1 MAKKVRISCGIDLG
15 FEADLE
21 GAIENMCGE
30 GYDFAC
36 VNIVNPEKR
45 KSFLKSENG
54 ERIGDL
60 SNPEFMLKSQD
71 WSALVVGKLSTWL
84 PLRAE
89 NDLKRAVAEESARE
103 ELHYAA
109 YLSLPAVL
117 ISLQSMECENLAKLV
132 YTHLLKSHHCANM
145 WIKVPMC
152 LENSD
157 SNGVDSDDFA
167 NTWKWWNKFRSL
179 CNQNN
184 RLGVA
189 LKVTADLPETAIIN
203 QWLGE
208 PIRAVLLPTSV
219 FLSNKKGFPVLSHRH
234 QALMMQFF
242 RLNCQVV
249 IVGRN
254 RHNYNMRVYQQ
265 YINYLFDNRP
275 PLDQY
280 ETFAKGY
287 EDYLQSP
294 LQPLMDN
301 LESATYEVFEK
312 DPVKYAKYEEAIQ
325 KCLTDKFTEEESKK
339 TPVVVMVLGAGRGPL
354 VRAAL
359 KAAKSANREIRCYA
373 VEKNANAAVTL
384 NLLKRTEWKN
394 DDVTIVS
401 CDMRSWYAPELA
413 DVIVSELLG
422 SFGDNELSPEC
433 LDGAQRFLK
442 EGAVSIPCSYTSY
455 LSPASSQKLYNEVTS
470 ASAMENDKPKETAY
484 ETPYVVR
491 IHNYHELATAKP
503 VFTFKHPFQSKNEKR
518 QSDLGDVNSSEYPH
532 LRNCRS
538 AELSYDIPC
547 DSILHGFAGYF
558 YCQLYDDVFIS
569 IVPETHSPG
578 MFSWFPLFF
587 PLLQPVHVAR
597 HSTITA
603 KIWRQCTEK
612 KVWYEWAVTE
622 PYVTPIHNPSGRSYT
637 IGL

>member
-1 MAKKVRISCGIDLG
+1 MAKKARISCGIDLG
-15 FEADLE
+15 FEANLE
-21 GAIENMCGE
+21 SAIENMCGE
-30 GYDFAC
+30 GYDFVC

-45 KSFLKSENG
+45 KSFLKCENG

-71 WSALVVGKLSTWL
+71 WSALVVGKLSSWL
-84 PLRAE
+84 QLNSD
-89 NDLKRAVAEESARE
+89 NDLKRAIAEEAAFE
-103 ELHYAA
+103 ELQYAA
-109 YLSLPAVL
+109 YLSLPAVY
-117 ISLQSMECENLAKLV
+117 IPIQSIHCANLAKLI
-132 YTHLLKSHHCANM
+132 YSHLLKSHHCANM
-145 WIKVPMC
+145 WVHVPMA
-152 LENSD
+152 LENAEC
-157 SNGVDSDDFA
+157 NGVSTSESV
-167 NTWKWWNKFRSL
+167 NTWQWWNKFRSL
-179 CNQNN
+179 CNQHS

-189 LKVTADLPETAIIN
+189 LQVTADLPDTAIIN

-208 PIRAVLLPTSV
+208 PIRAVLLPTSI
-219 FLSNKKGFPVLSHRH
+219 FLANKKGYPVLAHRH
-234 QALMMQFF
+234 QSLMIQFF

-249 IVGRN
+249 VVGRN
-254 RHNYNMRVYQQ
+254 RHNHNMRVYQQ
-265 YINYLFDNRP
+265 YINYLFENRR

-312 DPVKYAKYEEAIQ
+312 DPVKYARYEEAIQ
-325 KCLTDKFTEEESKK
+325 NCLTDKFTEEESKK
-339 TPVVVMVLGAGRGPL
+339 HPVVVMVLGAGRGPL

-359 KAAKSANREIRCYA
+359 KAAKITNRKIKCYA

-384 NLLKRTEWKN
+384 NLLRRTEWN
-394 DDVTIVS
+394 SDDVTVVS
-401 CDMRSWYAPELA
+401 CDMRSWHAPELA
-413 DVIVSELLG
+413 DIIVSELLG

-433 LDGAQRFLK
+433 LDGADRFLK
-442 EGAVSIPCSYTSY
+442 ANAVSIPCSYTSY
-455 LSPASSQKLYNEVTS
+455 LSPASSQKLYNEVTA
-470 ASAMENDKPKETAY
+470 ASAMEHDKPKEAAY

-503 VFTFKHPFQSKNEKR
+503 VFTFKHPFQVKKEKR
-518 QSDLGDVNSSEYPH
+518 ESDAGDVNPTEYSH

-538 AELSYDIPC
+538 AELSFDIPC

-558 YCQLYDDVFIS
+558 YCQLYGDVFIS
-569 IVPETHSPG
+569 IVPESHSPG

-587 PLLQPVHVAR
+587 PLLHPIQVAQE
-597 HSTITA
+597 STVTA
-603 KIWRQCTEK
+603 KIWRQCTNK
-612 KVWYEWAVTE
+612 KVWYEWAVIK
-622 PYVTPIHNPSGRSYT
+622 PYTSPIHNPGGRSYT